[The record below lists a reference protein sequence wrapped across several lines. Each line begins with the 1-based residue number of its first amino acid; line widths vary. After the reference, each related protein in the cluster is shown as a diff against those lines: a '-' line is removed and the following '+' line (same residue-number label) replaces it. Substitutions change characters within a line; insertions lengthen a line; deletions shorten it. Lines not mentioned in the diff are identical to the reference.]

1 MMHHRSFIRKKE
13 ISRDHPLRKF
23 LFRMTASSFE
33 TVGLPDGE
41 VIRYVTDVLVDFVH
55 VDNVY
60 RFRVAPHKACA
71 RGRAWRLSD
80 LIDDLE
86 EAGRRGLWPE
96 SEIQTHI
103 GDSCLFFTGIYPD
116 ALGRDRCCLD
126 PWAFVQQGI
135 DAYQWVSEYEAVGP
149 SAKLFRKLSSVFEEC
164 VGALHIEREFLHDP
178 FYQYLMR
185 QWDE

>member
-1 MMHHRSFIRKKE
+1 MSHQRSFIRKKK
-13 ISRDHPLRKF
+13 ISREHPLRKF

-41 VIRYVTDVLVDFVH
+41 VIRYVTDVLVDFAH
-55 VDNVY
+55 VDNIY
-60 RFRVAPHKACA
+60 RFRVAPSKAHA
-71 RGRAWRLSD
+71 RRLGD
-80 LIDDLE
+80 LIDELE
-86 EAGRRGLWPE
+86 EVSRRGLWPE
-96 SEIQTHI
+96 SEIQRHI

-116 ALGRDRCCLD
+116 ALGRDRYCPD
-126 PWAFVQQGI
+126 PRAFVQQGI

-149 SAKLFRKLSSVFEEC
+149 SAQLFRKLSSVFEEC
-164 VGALHIEREFLHDP
+164 VDALHVEREFLHDP

>member
-1 MMHHRSFIRKKE
+1 MHHRSFIRKKE

-80 LIDDLE
+80 LIDELE

-135 DAYQWVSEYEAVGP
+135 DAYQWVSEYEAVGAVGQAV
-149 SAKLFRKLSSVFEEC
+149 SETLQRFRRMCGHPPHRKGIPPRSVLSIPDAP
-164 VGALHIEREFLHDP
+164 VG
-178 FYQYLMR
+178 
-185 QWDE
+185 